1 LLKWVSKKSAKKAS
15 VIFTPSEFS
24 RQEVIKYYKIPEEKI
39 FVTRLSVDN
48 VLLFHCL
55 DNETIKI
62 TRVKEKYRLK
72 DKFIFYVG
80 SIFTR
85 RHLAETIEAFSR
97 LAEKDH
103 CQFLIGGRD
112 YTDGRAVDN
121 MAKETNA
128 RLGREAVLRV
138 DFIGD
143 LELRLLYS
151 ACAFFI
157 WLSDYEGF
165 GLPPL
170 EAMSLGAPVITT
182 DSTSLKEVAG
192 QATLL
197 IKNNSDVEEIYQ
209 AMRRLV
215 DNEILRQELIKKGRE
230 QAVKFSWEKCA
241 RETLKALI
249 NLK

>member
-1 LLKWVSKKSAKKAS
+1 
-15 VIFTPSEFS
+15 
-24 RQEVIKYYKIPEEKI
+24 
-39 FVTRLSVDN
+39 
-48 VLLFHCL
+48 
-55 DNETIKI
+55 
-62 TRVKEKYRLK
+62 
-72 DKFIFYVG
+72 
-80 SIFTR
+80 
-85 RHLAETIEAFSR
+85 
-97 LAEKDH
+97 
-103 CQFLIGGRD
+103 LIGGRD

-128 RLGREAVLRV
+128 RLGRDAVLRV

-230 QAVKFSWEKCA
+230 QAVMFSWEKCA